1 MIPAAVLDFPSPL
14 NCNPSLGFANF
25 GKCLTGI
32 TQGVASDAF
41 SSIASAFAK
50 AADSTINWLWPQ
62 MSTATAIHLG
72 GTAFNQ
78 LFDVALAVA
87 VVLAVGIFVVQM
99 AISALRRDPGGISR
113 AAVGLVVMGVGGGT
127 AVAVTDLLLQAVD
140 AVSAGVLQV
149 TTGDTVARW
158 AIAFWPPGSITASTT
173 NPAGLI
179 LISLF
184 ALGRGGHRLAGP
196 DRTQAAGHRRR
207 RIGPV
212 RVRGQRR

>member
-1 MIPAAVLDFPSPL
+1 
-14 NCNPSLGFANF
+14 
-25 GKCLTGI
+25 
-32 TQGVASDAF
+32 
-41 SSIASAFAK
+41 
-50 AADSTINWLWPQ
+50 

-78 LFDVALAVA
+78 LFDVAFAVA

-113 AAVGLVVMGVGGGT
+113 AAVGLVVMGIGGGI

-149 TTGDTVARW
+149 TTGDTVGQMGNSLLASG
-158 AIAFWPPGSITASTT
+158 AIPTRPRQPGRSDLDQPVRS
-173 NPAGLI
+173 
-179 LISLF
+179 
-184 ALGRGGHRLAGP
+184 RRRGHRLAGP
-196 DRTQAAGHRRR
+196 DCPEAAGDRRR
-207 RIGPV
+207 RAGPV